1 MEKHNGEI
9 VKKVLIRKGLKAE
22 SLSALLSLNKITV
35 DRLLS
40 NPNLKWAVIATIGRL
55 IEHDFSLEF
64 PEEDRLARE
73 IYINNHK
80 IDSALNDYA
89 SVFLIDDSEMDI
101 QVFKLTLKQLLVNVE
116 LNTFANGELAINKL
130 LELCFNSPDKLPKH
144 IFLDLQM
151 PIMNGGHFLEQ
162 FHRLNIDPLR
172 QIKIHVLTSSIFH
185 SEIERYKAH
194 PLVSDILTKPV
205 NRDEVAS
212 IL

>member
-1 MEKHNGEI
+1 MEKHNGKI
-9 VKKVLIRKGLKAE
+9 VKRVLIHKGLE
-22 SLSALLSLNKITV
+22 IEELSTLLSLNRV
-35 DRLLS
+35 NVNRLLS
-40 NPNLKWAVIATIGRL
+40 NPNLKWTTIATIGRL
-55 IEHDFSLEF
+55 IEHDFSNEF
-64 PEEDRLARE
+64 PEEDRLEKEA
-73 IYINNHK
+73 YINSHK
-80 IDSALNDYA
+80 IDTSLYDYA
-89 SVFLIDDSEMDI
+89 SVFLIDDSEMDV

-151 PIMNGGHFLEQ
+151 PVMNGGLFLEQ

-205 NRDEVAS
+205 NRDEVAA